1 MITLTA
7 NEGMWL
13 TNGDVY
19 GKIVRLPEGA
29 DADVWYAITDEE
41 YLRDVEA
48 LDGYALI
55 KHGLD
60 G

>member
-19 GKIVRLPEGA
+19 GKIVRLPEGE

-41 YLRDVEA
+41 YLQAEKVGEA
-48 LDGYALI
+48 E
-55 KHGLD
+55 
-60 G
+60 

>member
-13 TNGDVY
+13 TNGDVF

-29 DADVWYAITDEE
+29 DPDVWYAITDEE
-41 YLRDVEA
+41 YLQAEEA
-48 LDGYALI
+48 GEAE
-55 KHGLD
+55 
-60 G
+60 